1 MKPSPKD
8 NGSKREKADSARS
21 GHTRRP
27 LERIFKIHSK
37 IQRGRF
43 PNCRQLAEEI
53 DVTRKTIQRDINFMR
68 TELDLPIVYDRVE
81 HGYHYERPLHEFP
94 LMRYSVEDVVALF
107 LARKALEPLQGS
119 PLEATLRDSFKRLS
133 GARQGE
139 VSFNWS
145 DLDEAF
151 SVRDSGV
158 VPGDVKLFEKLA
170 QAVLDCRELRFNY
183 REIDSKEWEERSLRP
198 FHLAAFEGGWYLIGY
213 DLDRKARRTFAIQ
226 RMKGVRLLKTKFLRP
241 ADFKITDHLG
251 GSFGVWHQPEDKGKS
266 RRVTLRFKGW
276 AARMVSE
283 RRWHPSQQIN
293 WLSKKEEK
301 QEVLNLIMEL
311 SSFEEIARW
320 ILSWGDQV
328 EVIEPKELRE
338 KVIASLEATRQVYR
352 S

>member
-1 MKPSPKD
+1 MMPSS
-8 NGSKREKADSARS
+8 SKNLSKGKTTKATRS

-27 LERIFKIHSK
+27 LERIFKIHST

-53 DVTRKTIQRDINFMR
+53 EVTRKTIQRDINFMR
-68 TELDLPIVYDRVE
+68 NELKLPIIYDRSE

-119 PLEATLRDSFKRLS
+119 PLEASLRDTFKRIS
-133 GARQGE
+133 ETRQGDI
-139 VSFNWS
+139 SFNWS

-151 SVRDSGV
+151 SVKDSGV
-158 VPGDVKLFEKLA
+158 VPGDLRLFEKLA
-170 QAVLDCRELRFNY
+170 QAVLECRELRFDY
-183 REIDSKEWEERSLRP
+183 REIDSQEWEARSLRP

-226 RMKGVRLLKTKFLRP
+226 RMKSIRVLMTKFLRP
-241 ADFKITDHLG
+241 ADFKVTDHLG
-251 GSFGVWHQPEDKGKS
+251 GSFGVWHRPEDTGKS
-266 RRVTLRFKGW
+266 HRVTLRFKGW

-293 WLSKKEEK
+293 WISQKEEK
-301 QEVLNLIMEL
+301 EEVLDLIMEL
-311 SSFEEIARW
+311 SSFEEISRW
-320 ILSWGDQV
+320 ILSWGSQV
-328 EVIEPKELRE
+328 EVIEPKALQDT
-338 KVIASLEATRQVYR
+338 ILASVEATRKIYR